1 VTALTSVAA
10 GDDTVPGRPARP
22 GGAAYW
28 ARIAAIVDQAPPL
41 SDEQRCTIRLAIHNL
56 SGTGTRKAAAA

>member
-1 VTALTSVAA
+1 MTATTKAA
-10 GDDTVPGRPARP
+10 TVGDTPGRPARP

-41 SDEQRCTIRLAIHNL
+41 TTEQRATIRVAIW
-56 SGTGTRKAAAA
+56 GGRPARAEAA